1 MGKEALKLSAVAIVI
16 YLAVAYGTNFGSD
29 ITNAANG
36 GATLV
41 KAFQGR

>member
-1 MGKEALKLSAVAIVI
+1 MGKKALGYAAGLIAT
-16 YLAVAYGTNFGSD
+16 YLVVYYA
-29 ITNAANG
+29 TNAGNVVTAGANG